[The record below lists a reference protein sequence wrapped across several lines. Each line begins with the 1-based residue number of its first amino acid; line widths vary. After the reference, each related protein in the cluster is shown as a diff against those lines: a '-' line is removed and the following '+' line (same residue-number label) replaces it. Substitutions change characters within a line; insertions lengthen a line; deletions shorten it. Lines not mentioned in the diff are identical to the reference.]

1 MNLSIRLIAA
11 ASLAV
16 SLHAAASP
24 ADTSVN
30 APLVWDCARA
40 GVPSA
45 TEVTTHFEVRNP
57 AKLQATQLHLRAVT
71 QRACATGATTL
82 HIVARPAAD
91 DATRFTALVA
101 R

>member
-1 MNLSIRLIAA
+1 MNMSIRLIAA
-11 ASLAV
+11 AGLAV

-24 ADTSVN
+24 ADTADN
-30 APLVWDCARA
+30 APLIWNCARA

-45 TEVTTHFEVRNP
+45 AEVTTHFDVRNP
-57 AKLQATQLHLRAVT
+57 AKLQATQLHLRAVA

-82 HIVARPAAD
+82 YIVARPAAD
-91 DATRFTALVA
+91 DAARFAALVA